1 MRQKFLYLCFTI
13 IIMASMTTQTYA
25 KTVEV
30 QALDSLSTLNPP
42 SSIKIKLLEPLELS
56 ENLILQPETIIT
68 GDVYDVVSPK
78 RLKRDADFSF
88 KPVSYE
94 YEGKIN
100 NIDEE
105 IEASYTSQPLEKGQ
119 IAQKAALSV
128 GNVVFKGLK
137 MGVAAIKG
145 AVENEQENRFKSSIH
160 SAYEESPVSYIEKG
174 QELEIKEL
182 DIFYLKFP
190 NVKTNKKNKDDT
202 HNTLEKE

>member
-13 IIMASMTTQTYA
+13 IIMASMTTQAYA

-42 SSIKIKLLEPLELS
+42 SSIKIKLLEQLELS

-94 YEGKIN
+94 YEGKTN
-100 NIDEE
+100 NIEKE
-105 IEASYTSQPLEKGQ
+105 IEASYTSKPLEKGQ
-119 IAQKAALSV
+119 IAQNAALSV
-128 GNVVFKGLK
+128 GNVFAKGLK

-145 AVENEQENRFKSSIH
+145 AVNNEQENRFKSSIH
-160 SAYEESPVSYIEKG
+160 SAYEASPVSYVEKG
-174 QELEIKEL
+174 QELEIKES
-182 DIFYLKFP
+182 DVFYLKFP
-190 NVKTNKKNKDDT
+190 NVKGNNKTKDDT